1 MVVYGLGAR
10 RPRGQGSK
18 STTIASQP
26 DRQFNSQQKDGCHG
40 YEEEEEGQEGC
51 EEEVSSFSREHR
63 DRPERLFGMI
73 LQHPQAA
80 G

>member
-1 MVVYGLGAR
+1 MVAYGLGAR

-26 DRQFNSQQKDGCHG
+26 DRQFNSQQKDGYHG

-51 EEEVSSFSREHR
+51 EEVSSFSREQS
-63 DRPERLFGMI
+63 RPT
-73 LQHPQAA
+73 
-80 G
+80 